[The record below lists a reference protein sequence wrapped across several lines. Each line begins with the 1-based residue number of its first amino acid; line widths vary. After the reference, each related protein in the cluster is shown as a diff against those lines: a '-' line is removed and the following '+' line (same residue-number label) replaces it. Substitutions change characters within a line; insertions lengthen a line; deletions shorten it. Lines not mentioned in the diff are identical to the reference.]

1 MSDVLSVQVSSRK
14 VDESLRDAPD
24 NFRKGCIKGM
34 RRSGIHVREKIRQL
48 IKNPPKTGFKYPRLP
63 NRSSAPGESPAE
75 QSGTLRKSIKY
86 SVWRY
91 DLMQVGTTLSYGNLL
106 ENGTYKMKKR
116 PYVSTAGSQTFN
128 TVLLMLQMSVD
139 EELSR

>member
-24 NFRKGCIKGM
+24 NFRKGCIKGY
-34 RRSGIHVREKIRQL
+34 RRSGILVRDRIRKL
-48 IKNPPKTGFKYPRLP
+48 IKDPPKSGIKYPRLP
-63 NRSSAPGESPAE
+63 NRSSSAGEAPAD
-75 QSGTLRKSIKY
+75 QSGALRKSVQYK
-86 SVWRY
+86 VWRY